1 MRDAPHPGLV
11 AHHVDA
17 VPGRPCCRLSS
28 ARWWPAVGAFAGRG
42 PTARWR
48 AKTAAAPKTRSA
60 AWSARSAFAHF
71 LELPALIVIQDFRQ
85 LRVDVFLKGVDLRFL
100 LGRK

>member
-1 MRDAPHPGLV
+1 MH
-11 AHHVDA
+11 
-17 VPGRPCCRLSS
+17 GRTQTDRPANKLKGHS
-28 ARWWPAVGAFAGRG
+28 ARRWPAAGAFAGRG
-42 PTARWR
+42 ATAWWR
-48 AKTAAAPKTRSA
+48 AKTAAAAKARSA
-60 AWSARSAFAHF
+60 AWSAWSAFAHF